1 MLSGVRPERQLIYRF
16 SAFSSK
22 NPIRATLKSYARWGN
37 RVQDGLAYTLSSF
50 LPMATCRIN
59 QKMAFESDRISAL
72 LFP

>member
-1 MLSGVRPERQLIYRF
+1 MRDG
-16 SAFSSK
+16 
-22 NPIRATLKSYARWGN
+22 GN
-37 RVQDGLAYTLSSF
+37 RVRDGGNRVRDGLAYTLSSF

>member
-1 MLSGVRPERQLIYRF
+1 MRDG
-16 SAFSSK
+16 
-22 NPIRATLKSYARWGN
+22 GN
-37 RVQDGLAYTLSSF
+37 RVRDGGNRVRDGSNRVRDGLAYTLSSF